1 MAKHFDVEDLALFLS
16 MHRSADCLMA
26 ADFAMDHPEDAA
38 VQRALNKFTMW
49 MTNNGFRNLSQVRAK
64 RFLDAGIQ
72 SRIKITLGIGYR
84 PLIELVAN
92 CLISV
97 INPEKGYIRFSYNQ
111 IDEKFYKKVVSYEIF
126 GLCRRFL
133 GCYVSCNTI
142 HAQRLEATRIIK
154 NGTNTTTSKQ
164 RNHR

>member
-38 VQRALNKFTMW
+38 VQRAIGKFTMW
-49 MTNNGFRNLSQVRAK
+49 LTNDDFRRISQVRAK
-64 RFLDAGIQ
+64 RLLDTGVQ
-72 SRIKITLGIGYR
+72 SRIKIGLGLGHR
-84 PLIELVAN
+84 PLIALVAN

-111 IDEKFYKKVVSYEIF
+111 MDEEFYKKVASKEIF

-154 NGTNTTTSKQ
+154 NGTTNSK
-164 RNHR
+164 